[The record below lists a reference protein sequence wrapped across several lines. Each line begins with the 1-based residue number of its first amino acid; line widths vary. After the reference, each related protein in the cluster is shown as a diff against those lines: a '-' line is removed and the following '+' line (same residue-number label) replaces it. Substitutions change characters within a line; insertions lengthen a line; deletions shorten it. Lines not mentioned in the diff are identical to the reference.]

1 MKLIPLLLC
10 GCLYGVSAG
19 FLQPAV
25 SLQLAS
31 LGVSNTQIA
40 WVNASTPAALLLFSL
55 LVPKLLR
62 GFGVIRAFII
72 AMLLEALAVIA
83 LAYVDF
89 WQLAPG
95 ALALGAGALRII
107 SGASNAVSWIAFES
121 SVNNA
126 INQQNRG
133 RLLAIYSVAI
143 AIGFVIG
150 PLLLPLLDLFG
161 SRALLLVGV
170 LLFLAMLLGLY
181 SQVLDKWFNAEHV
194 GAKLPS
200 SNRMLLLVILLL
212 GFSGGF
218 TESFVYGIL
227 PLYWLAD
234 IAAGLQPQYLI
245 SAFTL
250 GSICAQI
257 PIGWYLD
264 RYRWQPLVLVA
275 FSVSVLLL
283 LAMFNL
289 DWQSPIAILAM
300 VLWGACI
307 DSMFMTSL
315 YLQGKHFRNYLLARL
330 TSWYVAMSTIG
341 MLAAPSGSA
350 LVFSFD
356 GSLLLWLPTICYLAV
371 ALVVLGA
378 NLTQKKHS
386 P

>member
-55 LVPKLLR
+55 LVPQLLR
-62 GFGVIRAFII
+62 SFGVIRAFIV

-89 WQLAPG
+89 WQLAPS
-95 ALALGAGALRII
+95 ALALGAGALRVIG
-107 SGASNAVSWIAFES
+107 GASNAVSWIAFES

-126 INQQNRG
+126 INQRNRG

-161 SRALLLVGV
+161 SRALLLVGA

-181 SQVLDKWFNAEHV
+181 SRVLEKWFNAEHV
-194 GAKLPS
+194 GARLPS

-289 DWQSPIAILAM
+289 DWQSPTAILAM

-356 GSLLLWLPTICYLAV
+356 GSLLLWLPTTCYLIV

-378 NLTQKKHS
+378 NLPRS
-386 P
+386 RRA

>member
-1 MKLIPLLLC
+1 MKLVPLLFC

-31 LGVSNTQIA
+31 LGVSNAQIA
-40 WVNASTPAALLLFSL
+40 WVNASSPAALLLFSL

-62 GFGVIRAFII
+62 SFGVIRAFTI

-89 WQLAPG
+89 WQLAPSV
-95 ALALGAGALRII
+95 LALGAGALRII

-126 INQQNRG
+126 INQRNRG

-150 PLLLPLLDLFG
+150 PLLLPLLNLFG
-161 SRALLLVGV
+161 SRALLLVGA

-181 SQVLDKWFNAEHV
+181 SRVLEKWFNSEHV

-227 PLYWLAD
+227 PLYWLPD

-245 SAFTL
+245 SAFTF

-289 DWQSPIAILAM
+289 DWQSPIAILPM

-356 GSLLLWLPTICYLAV
+356 GSLLLWLPTICYLIV

-378 NLTQKKHS
+378 NLPKS
-386 P
+386 RRA

>member
-62 GFGVIRAFII
+62 SFGVIRAFIV

-89 WQLAPG
+89 WQLAPS
-95 ALALGAGALRII
+95 ALALGAGALRVIG
-107 SGASNAVSWIAFES
+107 GASNAVSWIAFES

-126 INQQNRG
+126 INQRNRG

-161 SRALLLVGV
+161 SRALLLVGA

-181 SQVLDKWFNAEHV
+181 SRVLEKWFNAEHV
-194 GAKLPS
+194 GARLPS

-227 PLYWLAD
+227 PLYWLPD

-289 DWQSPIAILAM
+289 DWQSPTAILAM

-356 GSLLLWLPTICYLAV
+356 GSLLLWLPTTCYLAV
-371 ALVVLGA
+371 ALVVFGA
-378 NLTQKKHS
+378 NLPRS
-386 P
+386 RRA